1 MDKMEEI
8 CMRLNNFISS
18 TGLCSRRQ
26 ADELIR
32 QGKVKVNSNIATL
45 GLTIYPEDKVE
56 VNGKLLKLKKTYVYI
71 ALNKPVG
78 ITCTTERNING
89 NIIDFVNHPERIFP
103 IGRLDKDSEGLI
115 LLTNDGRIVNEIL
128 RNENN
133 HEKDYIVTVNK
144 AITPSFIEGMS
155 KGVRIYNP
163 VKNEYTLTNHCKV
176 VKIDNRSFK
185 ITLSQGLNRQIRR
198 MCTNFGYNVLKL
210 KRIRI
215 MNIELKNLPVGKWRN
230 LTEEEVEKL
239 LTSTK
244 LDLNT
249 K

>member
-1 MDKMEEI
+1 VDKTEEI

-26 ADELIR
+26 ADELIK
-32 QGKVKVNSNIATL
+32 QGKVKINGNIATL
-45 GLTIYPEDKVE
+45 GLTVCPEDKVE
-56 VNGKLLKLKKTYVYI
+56 VNGKLLQSKKTYVYI
-71 ALNKPVG
+71 ALNKPQG
-78 ITCTTERNING
+78 ITCTTERHISG

-176 VKIDNRSFK
+176 VKIDVRTFK

-198 MCTNFGYNVLKL
+198 MCTNFGDEVLKL

-215 MNIELKNLPVGKWRN
+215 INIQLKNLPVGKWRN
-230 LTEEEVEKL
+230 LTEQGVREL
-239 LTSTK
+239 LANTK
-244 LDLNT
+244 LDLN
-249 K
+249 KR